1 MLKLKLE
8 QKKTREQ
15 HLKEKQEKESAD
27 IESEYAEELKAFNED
42 WDSRMEKYKSMCK
55 DSEEQLKS
63 KQAQEFE
70 STSKTLEET
79 IPIIPK
85 HSSEYLNLKRIQDTL
100 VRNKEYKDAHV
111 VQQTMVDLEEKEKLT
126 WGEERN
132 SKIQQNLQALSK
144 RQENELNRLIM
155 KAKNGFDEIKKQRAA
170 ELESLIKKYQN
181 VQKEMKIAHKLEANR
196 LSGLHT
202 TGSGLFK
209 SDLTASARQIFKI
222 KRATSEPAG
231 IKAEG
236 IEAPEVEVA

>member
-1 MLKLKLE
+1 
-8 QKKTREQ
+8 
-15 HLKEKQEKESAD
+15 
-27 IESEYAEELKAFNED
+27 
-42 WDSRMEKYKSMCK
+42 MEKYKSMCK

-63 KQAQEFE
+63 KQEQEFE
-70 STSKTLEET
+70 TTTKTLEET

-111 VQQTMVDLEEKEKLT
+111 IQQTMFDLEEKEKLT

-155 KAKNGFDEIKKQRAA
+155 KAKNGFDELKKQRAA

-196 LSGLHT
+196 FGGLHT

-209 SDLTASARQIFKI
+209 SDMTASARQIFKI
-222 KRATSEPAG
+222 KRAASGPEEG
-231 IKAEG
+231 KAEAS
-236 IEAPEVEVA
+236 EAPEVEVA

>member
-1 MLKLKLE
+1 MLKLKLG

-15 HLKEKQEKESAD
+15 NLKEKQEKESTD
-27 IESEYAEELKAFNED
+27 IEAEYTEELKAFNQD
-42 WDSRMEKYKSMCK
+42 WDTRMEKYKSMCR
-55 DSEEQLKS
+55 DSEEQLKA
-63 KQAQEFE
+63 KQSQESE
-70 STSKTLEET
+70 ETSKTLEQT

-100 VRNKEYKDAHV
+100 VRNKGYKEAHV
-111 VQQTMVDLEEKEKLT
+111 IQQTMVDLEENKKLT
-126 WGEERN
+126 WGEERIVQ
-132 SKIQQNLQALSK
+132 IQQNLKALCK

-155 KAKNGFDEIKKQRAA
+155 KAKNGFDELKKQRAA

-181 VQKEMKIAHKLEANR
+181 VKKEMKIGHKLEANR
-196 LSGLHT
+196 LGGLHT

-209 SDLTASARQIFKI
+209 SDFTESARQIFKI